1 LYSKCGVKFTLSEN
15 QNDKP
20 EKKESRKSDIKDFI
34 EIVLFLGLAVL
45 LVFSFNWI
53 LGAIMHTDSP
63 LVVVTSESMEPSYWG
78 SNRAD
83 FGGEND
89 IRKDMLIVRGVDPS
103 TIKVGD
109 TIVFYRVLVANT
121 SQIDYVR
128 EPIVHRVNR
137 VYQDN
142 VTGDYWFTTKGD
154 NPATN
159 DDFVDLVDIGELQIH
174 EFRLIGKIVGRVPY
188 LGGIISY
195 FKGPPGRY
203 VLIGIVAVVLVATFV
218 FSSVGDKDEDVFEE
232 EKEKDKE
239 AEEVEKTSFMDNLK
253 TFWKKTMKYKH
264 IVFPSFILIMIVF
277 IPVIDTLAAD
287 WGTHFGVTEIVYD
300 GYQEETLIDGARY
313 FAFADVTI
321 NCPGHWHQKFR
332 SFTLQIINQ
341 TTGEILGENNWTVV
355 YNFEGTKTFSS
366 GCWLDMTKV
375 TDLANYNLTVTAH
388 LQSKFGRTW
397 SDSKTI
403 EFTFIEKTDLGLL
416 HLE

>member
-1 LYSKCGVKFTLSEN
+1 MSEN
-15 QNDKP
+15 QNDALK
-20 EKKESRKSDIKDFI
+20 KKESRKSDIKDFI
-34 EIVLFLGLAVL
+34 EIVIFLGLAVL

-53 LGAIMHTDSP
+53 LGAILHTDSP

-78 SNRAD
+78 SNRDAW
-83 FGGEND
+83 GSEND

-103 TIKVGD
+103 IIKVGD
-109 TIVFYRVLVANT
+109 TIVFYRVLASNT
-121 SQIDYVR
+121 SQLDYDR

-159 DDFVDLVDIGELQIH
+159 DDFVEIIDIGELQIH
-174 EFRLIGKIVGRVPY
+174 EFRLIGKIVGRIPY

-195 FKGPPGRY
+195 FKGTPGRY
-203 VLIGIVAVVLVATFV
+203 VLIAIVVAILIATFV
-218 FSSVGDKDEDVFEE
+218 FSSTGDKDEDVFDEE
-232 EKEKDKE
+232 EK
-239 AEEVEKTSFMDNLK
+239 KTEDLQESKKSSFSDNLK
-253 TFWKKTMKYKH
+253 KFYKKTAKHKH
-264 IVFPSFILIMIVF
+264 IVLPSFVLVLIVF
-277 IPVIDTLAAD
+277 VPIVDTLAAD
-287 WGTHFGVTEIVYD
+287 WGTHFGVTDVAYD
-300 GYQEETLIDGARY
+300 GAEQKTLIDGPSY

-341 TTGEILGENNWTVV
+341 TSGEILGEGNWTVV

-366 GCWLDMTKV
+366 GCWLDIDSV
-375 TDLANYNLTVTAH
+375 TIGSHYNLTVTAN

-397 SDSKTI
+397 TDVKTI
-403 EFTFIEKTDLGLL
+403 DIALTLR
-416 HLE
+416 

>member
-1 LYSKCGVKFTLSEN
+1 LSES

-20 EKKESRKSDIKDFI
+20 EKKGSRKSDIKDFI

-53 LGAIMHTDSP
+53 LGGILHTDSP

-78 SNRAD
+78 SNRPD
-83 FGGEND
+83 FGTEND

-121 SQIDYVR
+121 SQLDYER

-137 VYQDN
+137 VYLDN

-159 DDFVDLVDIGELQIH
+159 DDFVEIIDIGELQIH

-195 FKGPPGRY
+195 FKGTPGRY

-218 FSSVGDKDEDVFEE
+218 FSSFGDKDEDVFEE
-232 EKEKDKE
+232 EEEKVKK
-239 AEEVEKTSFMDNLK
+239 AEEVEKKSFLDNLK
-253 TFWKKTMKYKH
+253 TFYKKTMKYKH
-264 IVFPSFILIMIVF
+264 IVFPSFVLIIIIF

-287 WGTHFGVTEIVYD
+287 WGSHFGVTEVVYD
-300 GYQEETLIDGARY
+300 GAEQKTLFDGARY
-313 FAFADVTI
+313 FAYADVTI
-321 NCPGHWHQKFR
+321 NCPGHWHQKFN

-341 TTGEILGENNWTVV
+341 TSGEILGEGNWTVV

-366 GCWLDMTKV
+366 GCWLDMSTV
-375 TDLANYNLTVTAH
+375 TIGANYNLTVTAH

-397 SDSKTI
+397 TDIRTI
-403 EFTFIEKTDLGLL
+403 DFALILR
-416 HLE
+416 

>member
-1 LYSKCGVKFTLSEN
+1 MSES
-15 QNDKP
+15 QNNKL

-53 LGAIMHTDSP
+53 LGAILHTDSP

-78 SNRAD
+78 SNRPD
-83 FGGEND
+83 FGTEND

-121 SQIDYVR
+121 SQLDYER

-137 VYQDN
+137 VYLDN

-159 DDFVDLVDIGELQIH
+159 DDFVEIIDIGELQIH

-195 FKGPPGRY
+195 FKGTPGRY
-203 VLIGIVAVVLVATFV
+203 VLIGIVVVVLVATFV
-218 FSSVGDKDEDVFEE
+218 FSSFGDKDEDVFEE
-232 EKEKDKE
+232 EEEKVKK
-239 AEEVEKTSFMDNLK
+239 AEEVEKKSFLDNLK
-253 TFWKKTMKYKH
+253 TFYKKTMKYKH
-264 IVFPSFILIMIVF
+264 IVFPSFVLIIIIF

-287 WGTHFGVTEIVYD
+287 WGSHFGVTEVVYD
-300 GYQEETLIDGARY
+300 GAEQKTLFDGARY
-313 FAFADVTI
+313 FAYADVTI
-321 NCPGHWHQKFR
+321 NCPGHWHQKFN

-341 TTGEILGENNWTVV
+341 TSGEILGEGNWTVV

-366 GCWLDMTKV
+366 GCWLDMSTV
-375 TDLANYNLTVTAH
+375 TIGANYNLTVTAH

-397 SDSKTI
+397 TDIRTI
-403 EFTFIEKTDLGLL
+403 DFALILR
-416 HLE
+416 

>member
-1 LYSKCGVKFTLSEN
+1 LSEN
-15 QNDKP
+15 QNDDKK
-20 EKKESRKSDIKDFI
+20 KKESRKSDIKDFI
-34 EIVLFLGLAVL
+34 EIIIFLGLAVL

-53 LGAIMHTDSP
+53 LGAMLHTDSP

-78 SNRAD
+78 SNRDAW
-83 FGGEND
+83 GSEND

-109 TIVFYRVLVANT
+109 TIVFYRVLASNT
-121 SQIDYVR
+121 SQLDYDR

-159 DDFVDLVDIGELQIH
+159 DDFVEIIDIGELQIH
-174 EFRLIGKIVGRVPY
+174 EFRLIGKIVGRIPY

-195 FKGPPGRY
+195 FKGTPGRY
-203 VLIGIVAVVLVATFV
+203 VLIAIVAVVLIATFV
-218 FSSVGDKDEDVFEE
+218 FSSTGDKDEDVFDEE
-232 EKEKDKE
+232 EK
-239 AEEVEKTSFMDNLK
+239 KTEDLQESKKSSFSDNLK
-253 TFWKKTMKYKH
+253 KFYKKTAKHKH
-264 IVFPSFILIMIVF
+264 IVLPSFVLVLIVF
-277 IPVIDTLAAD
+277 VPIVDTLAAD
-287 WGTHFGVTEIVYD
+287 WGTHFGVTDVAYD
-300 GYQEETLIDGARY
+300 GAESKTLIDGPSY

-341 TTGEILGENNWTVV
+341 TSGEILGEGNWTVV

-366 GCWLDMTKV
+366 GCWLDIDSV
-375 TDLANYNLTVTAH
+375 TIGSHYNLTVTAN

-397 SDSKTI
+397 TDVKTI
-403 EFTFIEKTDLGLL
+403 DIALTLR
-416 HLE
+416 